1 MDASTAR
8 RLTVMAWVVGL
19 LGLTLVVGSLVWLRT
34 GYVLSRV
41 NSESMTPTYGMG
53 DRIVAERV
61 DGGEVQPGD
70 VVLYSAP
77 ERYGAGVDV
86 MQRVIGVDGDHVV
99 CCQGQDTPQE
109 AITVNGRPLRESYVK
124 DGIADGL
131 HRPYDVTVPEGR
143 LFLLGDH
150 RQNSRDSRL
159 FAEDHAGTVPVDAVR
174 ARVIDSFAGPLLLG
188 AATLLGVVLA
198 LVGLG
203 LAIGARVVRRR
214 PAVQT
219 VLWPDHL

>member
-8 RLTVMAWVVGL
+8 RLTVTAWVVGL

-61 DGGEVQPGD
+61 DGGEVKPGD

-77 ERYGAGVDV
+77 ERYGPGVDV
-86 MQRVIGVDGDHVV
+86 MQRVIGVGGDQVV
-99 CCQGQDTPQE
+99 CCDGQDTPQE
-109 AITVNGRPLRESYVK
+109 AIKVNGRPLREPYVK

-159 FAEDHAGTVPVDAVR
+159 FAEDHGGTVPVDAVR
-174 ARVIDSFAGPLLLG
+174 GRVIDSFAGPLLLG
-188 AATLLGVVLA
+188 AAALLGLILA
-198 LVGLG
+198 LLGLA
-203 LAIGARVVRRR
+203 LAIGARVIRRR
-214 PAVQT
+214 PAMHT
-219 VLWPDHL
+219 ELWPEHL